1 MINYFAHRAKDNHSF
16 KDNSK
21 EAVKNVIN
29 KDYIKGI
36 ELDIRLTKDKKIVV
50 YHDPIIILNKQIKLI
65 KEINYINLYKTN
77 IFLLEDILANI
88 NTNKII
94 ILEIKYETK
103 INKEDIKILINE
115 LNKYSLLNLY
125 ICSFNTKLIKNIKK
139 NSNLKC
145 GIIVGNIINRFKNK
159 IDFSLIKYNLLF
171 KIKSECF
178 IWLINDK
185 TKLNK
190 IIKKN
195 KFNNLNIITDNAY
208 KLNSTHL

>member
-65 KEINYINLYKTN
+65 REINYINLYKTN
-77 IFLLEDILANI
+77 IFLLEDILTNI

-125 ICSFNTKLIKNIKK
+125 ICSFNTKLIKNIKN

>member
-65 KEINYINLYKTN
+65 REINYINLYKTN
-77 IFLLEDILANI
+77 IFLLEDILTNI

-125 ICSFNTKLIKNIKK
+125 ICSFNTKLIKNIKN

-208 KLNSTHL
+208 KFNSTHL